1 MGGSA
6 GERAGGRGRL
16 ARQIALRLYSPFAQ
30 LFGRCSGEPVAAETA
45 GSVGVQPD
53 PRRHDVQF
61 SLKRIFAVIALGS
74 LATLAVVAQDQKKQW
89 KDRAEYDLFD
99 SANKEQNANTKLQIL
114 NNWKQKYPAS
124 DFKVDRQETI
134 MTTYQAM
141 GNAKEMLNAAKEL
154 VSLDAKNVKGLYWIN
169 LLTVSLQDKSPEALE
184 TGDNAAKGLLDAIP
198 VFFDPAKKPATTS
211 DDDWKK
217 SRLDMETIGHRT
229 LGWTAMQRSQNEVAE
244 KEFLTVLQNNPNDA
258 EASLWAGTVIAKQRK
273 LEKQSAALYQ
283 IARAAYFEGQG
294 ALPPA
299 TRTPLQAYLEKTYIN
314 FHGSREGLDQV
325 VEAAK
330 KSALPPADFKIESN
344 DEILAKQEEELKKT
358 NPQLALWIKIKQELS
373 GPGGQKYFEE
383 GLKEHALPGLENVKK
398 FKATVVSTAP
408 EKKPT
413 MVIVGISSKDMSEVT
428 LKFEKPLAAIPEK
441 GTEIEFSGS
450 PSAFTADPQMLTFDV
465 SPEDVTGLPKPAP
478 PKRAPVKKATT
489 AKKAAANN

>member
-1 MGGSA
+1 M
-6 GERAGGRGRL
+6 
-16 ARQIALRLYSPFAQ
+16 
-30 LFGRCSGEPVAAETA
+30 
-45 GSVGVQPD
+45 
-53 PRRHDVQF
+53 QF
-61 SLKRIFAVIALGS
+61 SLKRAFAVIALGS

-99 SANKEQNANTKLQIL
+99 SASKEQNPTTKLGIL
-114 NNWKQKYPAS
+114 NNWKQKYPGS
-124 DFKVDRQETI
+124 DFKVDRQEMV

-154 VSLDAKNVKGLYWIN
+154 VALDPKNVKGLYWMN
-169 LLTVSLQDKSPEALE
+169 LLTVSLQDKSPEALD
-184 TGDNAAKGLLDAIP
+184 TGDNAAKGLLAALP
-198 VFFDPAKKPATTS
+198 AFFDPAKKPATTS

-217 SRLDMETIGHRT
+217 SRTDMETIAHRT
-229 LGWTAMQRSQNEVAE
+229 MGWTAMQRGQNEAAE
-244 KEFLTVLQNNPNDA
+244 KEFLAVLQNNPNDA
-258 EASLWAGTVIAKQRK
+258 EAALWTGTVIAKQRK
-273 LEKQSAALYQ
+273 LEKYTAALYE
-283 IARAAYFEGQG
+283 IARAAYQEGQG
-294 ALPPA
+294 ALLPA
-299 TRTPLQAYLEKTYIN
+299 ARTNLQAYLEKTYIN
-314 FHGSREGLDQV
+314 FHGDKGGLP
-325 VEAAK
+325 ELIELAK
-330 KSALPPADFKIESN
+330 KSALPPADFKVESK

-373 GPGGQKYFEE
+373 GPDGRKYFE
-383 GLKEHALPGLENVKK
+383 GRLKGAAIPGGAGGVQK

-413 MVIVGISSKDMSEVT
+413 MVIAGISSKDMSEVT

-478 PKRAPVKKATT
+478 PKKAP
-489 AKKAAANN
+489 AKKAGAAKKAPAK